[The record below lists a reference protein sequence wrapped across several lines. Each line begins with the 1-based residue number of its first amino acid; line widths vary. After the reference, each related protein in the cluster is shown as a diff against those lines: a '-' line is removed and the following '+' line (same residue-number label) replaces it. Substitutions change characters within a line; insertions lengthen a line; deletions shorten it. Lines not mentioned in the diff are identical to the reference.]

1 MKTINLQDIKPKID
15 YGKTYSPIIN
25 TIRFIFLIRLT
36 VSRKFDMR
44 LINLITVYE

>member
-1 MKTINLQDIKPKID
+1 MKTINIKPKID